1 MTTQDLDEKEQHITD
16 RYRAFL
22 AQVREA
28 FNKHCDEIKD
38 RAQAKF
44 DAIPEENEEG
54 RKKVL
59 SEQKAELDQTL
70 AELKQLLN
78 NKGAEVRRELE
89 EIARLKDEQSFDL
102 DEQLEEIVVEEEKHA
117 A

>member
-1 MTTQDLDEKEQHITD
+1 MTTQDLNEKEQQLTD

-38 RAQAKF
+38 RAQVKF

-59 SEQKAELDQTL
+59 SEQKAELDKTL
-70 AELKQLLN
+70 TELKQLLN
-78 NKGAEVRRELE
+78 SKGAEVRRELE
-89 EIARLKDEQSFDL
+89 EIAKLKDEQSFDL
-102 DEQLEEIVVEEEKHA
+102 EEQLEEVAVDEEKHA